1 MLVAIDILVGLAIVA
16 GLIAL
21 ESKRLKNSIALV
33 AATGLI
39 FVIASFLLGSA
50 EVGIGSIV
58 VFGILTPLLLQ
69 ALKSTTDKD
78 ITLTPKRK
86 TTRNE
91 IFALIS
97 AAAFTITFL
106 IVSFSLLEGLPSLA
120 PKPIEGHIG
129 LSIIRE
135 VIVLLAALAG
145 IWAIIRKTGRQDK

>member
-1 MLVAIDILVGLAIVA
+1 MLVAIDILVGLIIVA

-21 ESKRLKNSIALV
+21 ESKRLKNSTTLV
-33 AATGLI
+33 AVMGFI

-58 VFGILTPLLLQ
+58 VFGILTPLLFQ

-78 ITLTPKRK
+78 STITPKSK
-86 TTRNE
+86 TTHSE
-91 IFALIS
+91 IFVLIS

-106 IVSFSLLEGLPSLA
+106 IISFSLFEGLPPLA
-120 PKPIEGHIG
+120 PSPIESHIG

-145 IWAIIRKTGRQDK
+145 TWAIIRKTGRQDK